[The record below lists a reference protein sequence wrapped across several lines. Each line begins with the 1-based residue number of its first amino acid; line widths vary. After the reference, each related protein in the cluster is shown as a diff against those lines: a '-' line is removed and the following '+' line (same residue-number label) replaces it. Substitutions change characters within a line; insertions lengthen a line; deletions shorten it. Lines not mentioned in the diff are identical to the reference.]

1 MLRSQLSLVKSF
13 MNEFGIIFGTTD
25 TIQYLDD
32 CKILESK
39 IKEYLETIQSGV
51 GETPKQ
57 IRKRLKPNYLAL
69 DKLMLDLRYDAGAFD
84 VEIDTDLKKVVV
96 KHDLVLKGKITEIQD
111 GILPENILIKGNL
124 IVENLLLNMN
134 SGLVIEGDLRIEDE
148 NIRYLPE
155 DIIIR
160 GDIWVGPQLADVATK
175 LQKKGQVKS
184 VYGI

>member
-1 MLRSQLSLVKSF
+1 M
-13 MNEFGIIFGTTD
+13 
-25 TIQYLDD
+25 
-32 CKILESK
+32 
-39 IKEYLETIQSGV
+39 
-51 GETPKQ
+51 
-57 IRKRLKPNYLAL
+57 
-69 DKLMLDLRYDAGAFD
+69 
-84 VEIDTDLKKVVV
+84 
-96 KHDLVLKGKITEIQD
+96 GK
-111 GILPENILIKGNL
+111 
-124 IVENLLLNMN
+124 NLLLNMN